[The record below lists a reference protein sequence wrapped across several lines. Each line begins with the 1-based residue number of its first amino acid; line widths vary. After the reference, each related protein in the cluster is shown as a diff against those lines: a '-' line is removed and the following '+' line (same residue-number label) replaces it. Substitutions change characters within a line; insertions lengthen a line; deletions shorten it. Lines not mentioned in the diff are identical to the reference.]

1 MKCLALVAIVI
12 VGLAQ
17 QPTKAPAPVSSPQG
31 QTNIGSRHTE
41 DAEHTVGISKLPPVT
56 VNPTKRDLA
65 DWGYWAFNLLLVL
78 VGIAQV
84 LLLRGTL
91 KVIGRQTDI
100 MDRQLSIPHRAYL
113 AIGELA
119 QPIGDEARFPMENYG
134 HIAARITSV
143 SVEVIVQSYPEGK
156 EFYRRDLN
164 KTANETVVPW
174 EGWCFHASG

>member
-1 MKCLALVAIVI
+1 
-12 VGLAQ
+12 
-17 QPTKAPAPVSSPQG
+17 
-31 QTNIGSRHTE
+31 
-41 DAEHTVGISKLPPVT
+41 
-56 VNPTKRDLA
+56 LA

-119 QPIGDEARFPMENYG
+119 QPIGDEARFPMENYD

-156 EFYRRDLN
+156 ELYRRDLN
-164 KTANETVVPW
+164 KTANEVVVPGKAGAFTLMVNLPREAD
-174 EGWCFHASG
+174 EGQIIISGDIDYDTGFTSTDKLSFVRVYLRHRSAWVTASASMEVDFRGNEKHAHS